1 MASGQ
6 AMSASYCGFERGHR
20 RNRSLLLTH
29 SEYMG
34 YSAYLGSIH
43 RVPTG
48 QTTFLPYGQDE
59 PISPL
64 RCVDVFSSLYCGD
77 PPEIFHTA
85 TFVFA
90 DSPPLCS
97 PEDDADLI
105 SEESEAQPVKKSS
118 QQYSTSSGYGS
129 TGSGTESDQDQ
140 DSSQSDCRQYH
151 SARTEKKARPVNVRR
166 HSAPSRRVNSCRQ
179 VPETREPTNPET
191 INSQNMEVRGVNP
204 YESVVAMARRFGEMG
219 AAKDNQY
226 YKSRKGLALG
236 EKENDKII
244 ARSESVVVSN
254 TCKSEVLGGIASL
267 RKERP
272 SSTMSRT
279 NMFKQMEKV
288 GSTPGAAGVPRQLN
302 PNSIKDALL
311 RWVQNRINDY
321 PNVNVTNFSSS
332 WADGMAFCALIH
344 RFAPHS
350 FDFSKLDPANR
361 RQNFDLAFKVA
372 EDNGIFPLL
381 EVDDMIMM
389 GDRPDWKCV
398 FTYVQSFYKQFR
410 DRP

>member
-105 SEESEAQPVKKSS
+105 SEESEAQSVKKSS

-151 SARTEKKARPVNVRR
+151 SARTEKKAVFLIPQKTPYFQIPAPRQRP
-166 HSAPSRRVNSCRQ
+166 
-179 VPETREPTNPET
+179 
-191 INSQNMEVRGVNP
+191 
-204 YESVVAMARRFGEMG
+204 
-219 AAKDNQY
+219 
-226 YKSRKGLALG
+226 
-236 EKENDKII
+236 
-244 ARSESVVVSN
+244 
-254 TCKSEVLGGIASL
+254 ASL
-267 RKERP
+267 GAIEEGQFL
-272 SSTMSRT
+272 STSAGDSRT
-279 NMFKQMEKV
+279 N
-288 GSTPGAAGVPRQLN
+288 
-302 PNSIKDALL
+302 
-311 RWVQNRINDY
+311 
-321 PNVNVTNFSSS
+321 
-332 WADGMAFCALIH
+332 
-344 RFAPHS
+344 
-350 FDFSKLDPANR
+350 
-361 RQNFDLAFKVA
+361 
-372 EDNGIFPLL
+372 
-381 EVDDMIMM
+381 
-389 GDRPDWKCV
+389 
-398 FTYVQSFYKQFR
+398 
-410 DRP
+410 